1 MDSDLLR
8 TAITVVVILVA
19 VAAAL
24 VLGDYLGYKIGRM
37 KLFTYVL
44 FALLGLVIAFAIF
57 SAVVL
62 LIVR

>member
-1 MDSDLLR
+1 M
-8 TAITVVVILVA
+8 VVVILVA

-62 LIVR
+62 LIIR